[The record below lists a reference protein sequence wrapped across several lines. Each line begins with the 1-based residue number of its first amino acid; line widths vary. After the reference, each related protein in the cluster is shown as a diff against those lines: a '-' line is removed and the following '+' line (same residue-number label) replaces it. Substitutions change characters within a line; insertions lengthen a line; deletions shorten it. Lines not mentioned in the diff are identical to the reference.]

1 MLIFKKIFVIC
12 NTFRHVISVDKK
24 KGEQENARREYV
36 KKKQEEKLNSAR
48 N

>member
-1 MLIFKKIFVIC
+1 MHILKKIFVIR
-12 NTFRHVISVDKK
+12 NVFRHVIYVDKK